1 MSDKLSS
8 FFFNYSNR
16 YRSGSFDMRNVVRW
30 HSEGESYYLV
40 YKIFFADGG
49 CVGLDGDEF
58 YRFEKCFRELKGS

>member
-1 MSDKLSS
+1 
-8 FFFNYSNR
+8 
-16 YRSGSFDMRNVVRW
+16 MRNVVRW